1 VAVASR
7 LWRQTARGQVGPLL
21 HLAPIAML
29 LSATLP
35 VRGALGQLC
44 GTPDSVPREE
54 ILQAMKA
61 HGAYSLTTT
70 TNAARFGAEVLLAIA
85 RRRQQESTGSTL
97 FLIRQSDWFAA
108 HQATAGVTYEEMS
121 IAAREGYEHN
131 QDVLV
136 AHGANVVD
144 RVEEGPAPLMALDVK
159 VFWPESKQRASK
171 YSYKDTLSIPR
182 VLVYN
187 ERVIRFKL
195 LQYEDMVVFDKIE
208 GISVRPIGFF
218 SALFKIIGNPD
229 LRQNRIAVSA
239 DEWQVM
245 RGRVKAFLGIS
256 DTRTATF
263 EPDGRG
269 HEGIPTDRADLK
281 AIENRLKRSVKLRYQ
296 KSQC

>member
-1 VAVASR
+1 MYLV
-7 LWRQTARGQVGPLL
+7 LL
-21 HLAPIAML
+21 VTL
-29 LSATLP
+29 LSLTLP
-35 VRGALGQLC
+35 VAGASGQLC
-44 GTPDSVPREE
+44 ATPDSVPREE
-54 ILQAMKA
+54 ILQAMSA

-85 RRRQQESTGSTL
+85 RRRRQESGGSTV
-97 FLIRQSDWFAA
+97 FLVRQSDWFTA
-108 HQATAGVTYEEMS
+108 HRETAGVTYEDMS

-136 AHGANVVD
+136 DYGADVVG
-144 RVEEGPAPLMALDVK
+144 RVEEGPTPLMALDVK
-159 VFWPESKQRASK
+159 IFWPRSKDAPSK

-182 VLVYN
+182 VVVYN

-195 LQYEDMVVFDKIE
+195 LQYEDMVVFDKVE

-218 SALFKIIGNPD
+218 SALFGIIGNPD
-229 LRQNRIAVSA
+229 LQQNRIALSA

-245 RGRVKAFLGIS
+245 RGRVSAFLGIS

-269 HEGIPTDRADLK
+269 HEGIPPDRPDLK
-281 AIENRLKRSVKLRYQ
+281 DIEGRLKRSVKLRYPE
-296 KSQC
+296 SQC